1 MGWIFLFL
9 EFHALVNPLKP
20 ATTIGDHINC
30 LTRRGM
36 QVDSSEATQW
46 LSNVSYYRLSAYWYP
61 ARVVIPGAD
70 HPSDNFVSGTSF
82 SQAVRLYEAD
92 RKLRTLIHDGIERIE
107 IAMRTQTTE
116 LLCLKSPADP
126 AGYLSSDLF
135 REKFDHV
142 NWLSSIFG
150 RLARAK
156 KSESVKHYSQK
167 YSGRFPL
174 WVVAEFMDFSD
185 MSHLYS
191 GLRGADQK
199 QVAENLNLR
208 IDFSQLT
215 REQQNKIKKGHPLA
229 SWLEQLTIVR
239 NTCAHHGR
247 LWNKSFAPA
256 STSALRTN
264 GNLDLLPMGQSERI
278 FGTLVMMSHLL
289 RVVSLGTTWPDKV
302 LKIIVDDFLPNPIVQ
317 QPSLGIPANWCQTKI

>member
-20 ATTIGDHINC
+20 ATTIEDHIDR
-30 LTRRGM
+30 LTSRGM

-61 ARVVIPGAD
+61 AREVNTEAD
-70 HPSDNFVSGTSF
+70 QPSDNFMSGTSF
-82 SQAVRLYEAD
+82 DQVVRLYEAD

-116 LLCLKSPADP
+116 LLCLKSPEDP
-126 AGYLSSDLF
+126 AGYLGSDLF
-135 REKFDHV
+135 REKFDHTS
-142 NWLSSIFG
+142 WLTKIFG

-156 KSESVKHYSQK
+156 KNESVNHYSKK

-174 WVVAEFMDFSD
+174 WVVAESMDFSD
-185 MSHLYS
+185 ISRLYS
-191 GLRGADQK
+191 GLRGADQ
-199 QVAENLNLR
+199 QEVAENLNLN
-208 IDFSQLT
+208 IDFSTLT
-215 REQQNKIKKGHPLA
+215 SEQQNKIQKRHPLA

-256 STSALRTN
+256 SASALRTN
-264 GNLDLLPMGQSERI
+264 GNLNLLHEEQSGRI

-289 RVVSLGTTWPDKV
+289 RAVSPGTTWPDKV
-302 LKIIVDDFLPNPIVQ
+302 LKIIVDDFLRNPIVE
-317 QPSLGIPANWCQTKI
+317 PSSLGIPDNWCQTKI